1 MPVNRRR
8 IEVAALLH
16 QITVLYQEDE
26 LRVREKRVVKITH
39 AVRKSQ
45 ELSPSE
51 KERVRS
57 LLAEREWERLKE
69 FLETL

>member
-1 MPVNRRR
+1 MPVNRRSR
-8 IEVAALLH
+8 EVAALLH

-26 LRVREKRVVKITH
+26 LRVREERVVKITH

>member
-1 MPVNRRR
+1 M
-8 IEVAALLH
+8 
-16 QITVLYQEDE
+16 
-26 LRVREKRVVKITH
+26 VKITH

-57 LLAEREWERLKE
+57 LLAEREWEWLKG
-69 FLETL
+69 FLEML

>member
-1 MPVNRRR
+1 MPRFCIILLLCIRR
-8 IEVAALLH
+8 IELQAR
-16 QITVLYQEDE
+16 DE
-26 LRVREKRVVKITH
+26 RVVKITH

-57 LLAEREWERLKE
+57 LLAEQEWERLKG
-69 FLETL
+69 FLEML

>member
-1 MPVNRRR
+1 MPVNRRSL
-8 IEVAALLH
+8 EVAALLH

-26 LRVREKRVVKITH
+26 LRVREERVVKITH